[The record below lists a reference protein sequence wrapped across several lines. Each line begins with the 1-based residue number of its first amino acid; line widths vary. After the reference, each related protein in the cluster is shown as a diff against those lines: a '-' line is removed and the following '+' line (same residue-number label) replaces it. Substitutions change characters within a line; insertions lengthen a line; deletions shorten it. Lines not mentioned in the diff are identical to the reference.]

1 MKKPAVDI
9 GQCSLCGGCIE
20 LCPSVFVMNDIG
32 YIEIA
37 ELDAYPEQDIEEAIK
52 YCPENCIDWEEENAP

>member
-1 MKKPAVDI
+1 MKKPTVDI

-32 YIEIA
+32 YIEVV
-37 ELDAYPEQDIEEAIK
+37 EHDRYPEQDIEEAIK
-52 YCPENCIDWEEENAP
+52 YCPENCICWEEENAP